1 MADEPRTTFEQL
13 SAEYAQAQEA
23 LAAIE
28 KQAPTLLILGGADD
42 LRQFIAQFMEMAERV
57 RGVAA
62 GKHEQNFVE
71 WFDEL
76 IARAERLRD
85 AVPR

>member
-1 MADEPRTTFEQL
+1 MSDDSRTVFEHL

-28 KQAPTLLILGGADD
+28 TQAPTLLLLGSRDE
-42 LRQFIAQFMEMAERV
+42 LREFIAQFLQMAARV

-62 GKHEQNFVE
+62 EKHEQNFVE

>member
-1 MADEPRTTFEQL
+1 MSDEPRTVFEQL

-28 KQAPTLLILGGADD
+28 KQAPTLLLLGSAGE
-42 LRQFIAQFMEMAERV
+42 LLQFIAQFMEMAERV
-57 RGVAA
+57 RGVALA
-62 GKHEQNFVE
+62 NGEQNFVE